1 MKNRSS
7 CRTCLGE
14 LLTLA
19 QKLNRWKRFISHRFR
34 LRWLRLPR
42 VYCVTTIFILACL
55 GMTEIA
61 MSGSF
66 TTSDGITRNMDD
78 VWFGVDTARTQE
90 TDLVAVSADIAALP
104 ELAGMGNVASLRQ
117 ASDDSTWRTFA

>member
-1 MKNRSS
+1 
-7 CRTCLGE
+7 
-14 LLTLA
+14 
-19 QKLNRWKRFISHRFR
+19 
-34 LRWLRLPR
+34 
-42 VYCVTTIFILACL
+42 
-55 GMTEIA
+55 MTEIA